1 MALWRRAGFERG
13 QTILDLG
20 CGPGFASIDLAQL
33 VGSEGRVIAVDA
45 SARFIDHLRATASA
59 LNLSQIEAQVAD
71 AEQLD
76 LPASSIDGIY
86 SRWMFCFLAQP
97 KAVIDA
103 VARMLRPGGA
113 LAITDYFNQQAETI
127 APKSE
132 AIDRV
137 FKAIGEA
144 WKVRG
149 GDPDIAGRLPG
160 MIAECGLQVQDIHPM
175 IRIGRPG
182 SLEWQ
187 WIETIVFNFLPT
199 MIELGVLSAE
209 DREAFEGEWAA
220 RSKDPYSFF
229 CSPPVIDIIATKP
242 A

>member
-1 MALWRRAGFERG
+1 MALWRRAGFRPG

-20 CGPGFASIDLAQL
+20 CGPGYTSIDLAQL
-33 VGSEGRVIAVDA
+33 VGPKGCVIALDT
-45 SARFIDHLRATASA
+45 SARFIDHLRATAASLK
-59 LNLSQIEAQVAD
+59 LNQIEAQVAD

-76 LPASSIDGIY
+76 LPANSIDGAY
-86 SRWMFCFLAQP
+86 SRWMFCFLADP
-97 KAVIDA
+97 KEVLSA
-103 VARMLRPGGA
+103 VARSLRPGGPI
-113 LAITDYFNQQAETI
+113 AITDYFNQQAETV

-137 FKAIGEA
+137 FRAIGEA
-144 WKVRG
+144 WQVRG
-149 GDPDIAGRLPG
+149 GDPDIAGRLPRLL
-160 MIAECGLQVQDIHPM
+160 ADCGLEVQELYPM

-182 SLEWQ
+182 SLEWE

-199 MIELGVLSAE
+199 MIELGVLSAA
-209 DREAFEGEWAA
+209 DRKAFEAQWEE
-220 RSKDPYSFF
+220 RREDPYSFF